1 MAVRVRVPLAALF
14 LSLMKHTLITLATLL
29 LLTACGVDSGHFKL
43 SGRFLNMNQGEFY
56 IYSPEGGI
64 DGIDT
69 IRVVGG
75 RFTYERPCEREAIM
89 MLVFPNFTEQPIFA
103 EPGKSVD
110 IKADAS
116 HMKDMAVTGTKANEQ
131 MTGFR
136 KQTSQL
142 APPDVIKKA
151 VEFIKDHPD
160 SPVGIYLL
168 KKFFVQANNP
178 NYKKAVSL
186 ANLMLKEQP
195 KNGQLIILQ
204 KELTKLAN
212 SSAGATVGKFSGPGI
227 DGTTV
232 SDADIG
238 DGVAVISTWSAWSYQ
253 SQEVQRHLR
262 KKMRSSGGR
271 LRLVSICVDADRA
284 ACKRIIERDTL
295 SWPNIFDGMIF
306 DSKAMQQVG
315 LTDVPD
321 NLVLNNRKIVA
332 RGLSMNELDS
342 QLDNLLRTT
351 SK

>member
-14 LSLMKHTLITLATLL
+14 ISLMKHTLFILATLL
-29 LLTACGVDSGHFKL
+29 LFTACGVDSGHFKL

-110 IKADAS
+110 IKADVS
-116 HMKDMAVTGTKANEQ
+116 HMKDMSVTGTKANEQ

-151 VEFIKDHPD
+151 EEFIKDHPN

-168 KKFFVQANNP
+168 KKYFIQANNP
-178 NYKKAVSL
+178 DYKKAATL
-186 ANLMLKEQP
+186 AKLMLEEQP

-204 KELTKLAN
+204 KQLTTLGKSTAG
-212 SSAGATVGKFSGPGI
+212 SAVAKFSGPGI
-227 DGTTV
+227 DGSTI
-232 SDADIG
+232 SNADIG
-238 DGVAVISTWSAWSYQ
+238 DGVAVISTWSTWSYQ
-253 SQEVQRHLR
+253 SQEMQRRLR

-271 LRLVSICVDADRA
+271 LRLVSICVDADRT

-295 SWPNIFDGMIF
+295 SWPNIFDSMMF
-306 DSKAMQQVG
+306 DSKVMQQIG

-321 NLVLNNRKIVA
+321 NMVVNNRKIVA
-332 RGLSMNELDS
+332 RGLDMMELDNR
-342 QLDNLLRTT
+342 LDNLLRST
-351 SK
+351 SN